1 MDVVKIQKAPISLLR
16 LVSEGQDDLAFEFCE
31 HYRYF
36 DELCELSVAHGK
48 KQDATS
54 YYALDDPLFE
64 TMAGTDSGSGRSF
77 SQHVLQWHTDRGL
90 FGQVIN
96 YGRHSVSDLN
106 RIMEK
111 NIALRQY
118 RWIPTIRQGYYAE
131 ATGMLLENCQE
142 NNSSLGSNEWALS
155 MAKLANKIAPAQNKQ
170 AQDQKRHIDRALEL
184 VDAHKM
190 LLIGDDKQEKKD
202 HVMMQPKELIEL
214 VMKKLDNSFEQ
225 EESVRLALVGLVV
238 CSCIDDDNKFAM
250 EQISRIWAE
259 SLLKDG
265 AQWTEW
271 ALEGGS
277 GSGLGGLRDHALSS
291 TVFGRLLAECRQ
303 QESSSPKMT
312 TVTYGR
318 DMETVVI
325 DRVQGEDNREAFTRV
340 LRTVAVPAADS
351 TMQAQSLLVA
361 SFS

>member
-118 RWIPTIRQGYYAE
+118 RWIPTRSDK
-131 ATGMLLENCQE
+131 ATL
-142 NNSSLGSNEWALS
+142 
-155 MAKLANKIAPAQNKQ
+155 P
-170 AQDQKRHIDRALEL
+170 KRPGCCGKTVKR
-184 VDAHKM
+184 
-190 LLIGDDKQEKKD
+190 
-202 HVMMQPKELIEL
+202 
-214 VMKKLDNSFEQ
+214 
-225 EESVRLALVGLVV
+225 
-238 CSCIDDDNKFAM
+238 
-250 EQISRIWAE
+250 
-259 SLLKDG
+259 
-265 AQWTEW
+265 T
-271 ALEGGS
+271 
-277 GSGLGGLRDHALSS
+277 
-291 TVFGRLLAECRQ
+291 TVFWAATSGR
-303 QESSSPKMT
+303 
-312 TVTYGR
+312 
-318 DMETVVI
+318 
-325 DRVQGEDNREAFTRV
+325 
-340 LRTVAVPAADS
+340 
-351 TMQAQSLLVA
+351 
-361 SFS
+361 